1 MPRLDL
7 STAQRD
13 YAIHA
18 LKEMQK
24 RDYAHIKF
32 NLAMAK
38 AEDSVRDLTF
48 GRMMFSIPE
57 DHRRILA
64 LIFPGID
71 SEDAK
76 DRTKEWKK
84 LMKNDLTIPYRV
96 NAKETGNNGRQNVY
110 RGGNKQRLSS

>member
-1 MPRLDL
+1 MPRMNL

-18 LKEMQK
+18 LKTMQK
-24 RDYAHIKF
+24 RDYIEIDF

-48 GRMMFSIPE
+48 GRMMFSIPD

-71 SEDAK
+71 SEDAIE
-76 DRTKEWKK
+76 RTKEWKK
-84 LMKNDLTIPYRV
+84 LMKHELTYPYRL
-96 NAKETGNNGRQNVY
+96 NKKETGNARKILHGS
-110 RGGNKQRLSS
+110 GNKPILSS

>member
-1 MPRLDL
+1 MPRLNL

-18 LKEMQK
+18 LKMMQK
-24 RDYAHIKF
+24 RDYVEIAF
-32 NLAMAK
+32 NLEMAK
-38 AEDSVRDLTF
+38 AEDSVRDLSF

-71 SEDAK
+71 SEDGK
-76 DRTKEWKK
+76 DRTKAWKK
-84 LMKNDLTIPYRV
+84 LMKHELTIPYRI
-96 NAKETGNNGRQNVY
+96 NAKETGNARKIMHGS
-110 RGGNKQRLSS
+110 GNKQRLSS

>member
-1 MPRLDL
+1 MPRLNL

-18 LKEMQK
+18 LKQMQK
-24 RDYAHIKF
+24 RDYVEIAF
-32 NLAMAK
+32 NLEMAK
-38 AEDSVRDLTF
+38 AEDSVRDLSF

-71 SEDAK
+71 SPDGKE
-76 DRTKEWKK
+76 RTKEWKK
-84 LMKNDLTIPYRV
+84 IMKHELTLPYRI
-96 NAKETGNNGRQNVY
+96 NAKETGNARKIMHGS
-110 RGGNKQRLSS
+110 GNKQRLPS

>member
-1 MPRLDL
+1 MPRMDL
-7 STAQRD
+7 GSAQRD

-18 LKEMQK
+18 LKQMQK
-24 RDYAHIKF
+24 RDYVEMAF
-32 NLAMAK
+32 NLEMAK

-71 SEDAK
+71 STDGKE
-76 DRTKEWKK
+76 RTHAWKK
-84 LMKNDLTIPYRV
+84 LMKHELTIPYRI
-96 NAKETGNNGRQNVY
+96 NPKETGNARKIMHGSINPVRVP
-110 RGGNKQRLSS
+110 S